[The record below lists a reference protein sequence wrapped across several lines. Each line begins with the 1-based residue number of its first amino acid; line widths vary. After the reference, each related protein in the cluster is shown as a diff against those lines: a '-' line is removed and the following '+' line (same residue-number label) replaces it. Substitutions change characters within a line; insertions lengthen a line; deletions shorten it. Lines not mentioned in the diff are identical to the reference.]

1 MMRHMSQYTMHKQN
15 LQSENDNVY
24 TVGSFLE
31 FKENM
36 KDNYHFHQIAYNT
49 VGIAAGKAIAEI
61 YNN

>member
-1 MMRHMSQYTMHKQN
+1 MIQTANMMRH
-15 LQSENDNVY
+15 VY

-49 VGIAAGKAIAEI
+49 VGIAAGKAIAEV